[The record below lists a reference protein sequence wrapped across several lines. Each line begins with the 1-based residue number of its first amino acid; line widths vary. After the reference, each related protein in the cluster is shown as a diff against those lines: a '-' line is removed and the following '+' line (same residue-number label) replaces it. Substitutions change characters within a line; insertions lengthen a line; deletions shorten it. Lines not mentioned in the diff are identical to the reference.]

1 MRKPFQDPRHF
12 IEGRTLG
19 EKIRNQARIVPQLV
33 FFIDEVEQS
42 AERIE
47 DLIKNLNIPKE

>member
-1 MRKPFQDPRHF
+1 MVLEKLNSRKPEIRKA
-12 IEGRTLG
+12 LG